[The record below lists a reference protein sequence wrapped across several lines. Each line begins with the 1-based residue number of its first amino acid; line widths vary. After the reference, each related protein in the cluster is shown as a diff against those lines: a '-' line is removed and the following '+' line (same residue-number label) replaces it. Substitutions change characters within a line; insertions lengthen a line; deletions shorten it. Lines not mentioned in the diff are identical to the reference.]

1 MKSPFFNYPLKAPF
15 AYLLTTLNNAN
26 TAVIQRATR
35 IIVGSQLAIV
45 VPKFPTRSVNPVV
58 KLSGIAIV
66 QDPSIFSIHYTF
78 INAKMKPIEEKG

>member
-1 MKSPFFNYPLKAPF
+1 MKSPFFNYPLKAPL
-15 AYLLTTLNNAN
+15 AYPLTTLNNAN

-45 VPKFPTRSVNPVV
+45 VQKFDTRSVNPLV

-66 QDPSIFSIHYTF
+66 QDPSIFSIHYTS
-78 INAKMKPIEEKG
+78 